1 LIDEPAARSR
11 NHPLVPE
18 AERAAVFVESA
29 ALARPTT
36 FKPAKSETK
45 STAAQPPLKNQR
57 RQLGPDR

>member
-29 ALARPTT
+29 ALLRPTT

-45 STAAQPPLKNQR
+45 STAAQPLSKPTPAA
-57 RQLGPDR
+57 GA